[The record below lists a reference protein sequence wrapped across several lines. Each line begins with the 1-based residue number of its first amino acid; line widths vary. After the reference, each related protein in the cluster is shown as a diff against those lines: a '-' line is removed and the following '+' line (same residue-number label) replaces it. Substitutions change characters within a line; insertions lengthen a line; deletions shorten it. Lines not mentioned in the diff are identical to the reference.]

1 MQHKVLYIV
10 SLLALIFLVL
20 VSLGEAFWGGSNNG
34 IHWTS
39 HLFYGI
45 CHQIPERTLSIGESL
60 MAVNSRCFGVFTGL
74 LVGWVLIPVISSF
87 TGQKK
92 WPVKLF
98 YVALLIQIIDYTGN
112 LLGFWTNTNLSRLG
126 FGLFLGLS
134 VPVAISDLF
143 YINKN

>member
-1 MQHKVLYIV
+1 MGVNPGYLK
-10 SLLALIFLVL
+10 
-20 VSLGEAFWGGSNNG
+20 
-34 IHWTS
+34 
-39 HLFYGI
+39 FY
-45 CHQIPERTLSIGESL
+45 S
-60 MAVNSRCFGVFTGL
+60 
-74 LVGWVLIPVISSF
+74 
-87 TGQKK
+87 QKK